1 VTDTLIPPPAAGRR
15 HAARWQPDAR
25 WQNVVVTRV
34 LFAALLLCLWQAYS
48 GGKGAVI
55 PEVALSR
62 PSDIASSLGH
72 LIADGAVFGALG
84 ATLAA
89 LALALVISIPLAA
102 LLALLTMT
110 RAGEW
115 ILGPIVT
122 ILYAVPKIGLITVFI
137 LMAGFS
143 TKTHVLLVA
152 STVMF
157 VYYYSFQQA
166 LRDLD
171 QRFIR
176 SLRLFGA
183 SALQIGYL
191 YVLRAI
197 WPGVVV
203 ATRVAIP
210 MAFGFEVFAELR
222 VPTASGLGVM
232 LNQYTQ
238 NLQPGP
244 AMAVLVFIIGVACVI
259 DALLGH
265 WAGRYAKRIGVG
277 VTR

>member
-1 VTDTLIPPPAAGRR
+1 VTGTLTSPPAAGKRP
-15 HAARWQPDAR
+15 AARWQPDAR
-25 WQNVVVTRV
+25 WQNVIVTRV
-34 LFAALLLCLWQAYS
+34 VFAALLLSVWQAYS

-62 PSDIASSLGH
+62 PTDIASSLGH
-72 LIADGAVFGALG
+72 LIADGSVFGALG
-84 ATLAA
+84 STLAA
-89 LALALVISIPLAA
+89 LALAPVTSVPLAA

-115 ILGPIVT
+115 VLGPIVT
-122 ILYAVPKIGLITVFI
+122 ILYAVPKVGLITVFI

-171 QRFIR
+171 QRVIR

-191 YVLRAI
+191 YLLRAI
-197 WPGVVV
+197 SPAVVV

-232 LNQYTQ
+232 LDQYTQ

-244 AMAVLVFIIGVACVI
+244 AVAVLVFIIVIACVI
-259 DALLGH
+259 DALLGY
-265 WAGRYAKRIGVG
+265 WAARYAKRIGVG

>member
-1 VTDTLIPPPAAGRR
+1 VTGALITSQRQAP
-15 HAARWQPDAR
+15 RWQPDAR
-25 WQNVVVTRV
+25 WQNVLVTRL
-34 LFAALLLCLWQAYS
+34 LFAALLLALWQVYS

-62 PSDIASSLGH
+62 PSGIASSLGH
-72 LIADGAVFGALG
+72 LIANGAIFGALG
-84 ATLAA
+84 STLAA
-89 LALALVISIPLAA
+89 LGLALVISIPIAA
-102 LLALLTMT
+102 VLALVTLT
-110 RAGEW
+110 RIGEW

-122 ILYAVPKIGLITVFI
+122 VLYAVPKVGLITLFI

-143 TKTHVLLVA
+143 TKTHVLLVVT
-152 STVMF
+152 TVLF
-157 VYYYSFQQA
+157 VYYYTLQQA

-171 QRFIR
+171 QRVVR

-183 SALQIGYL
+183 STLQVGYL

-197 WPGVVV
+197 SPSAVV

-222 VPTASGLGVM
+222 VPTSSGLGVM
-232 LNQYTQ
+232 LNTYTQ

-244 AMAVLVFIIGVACVI
+244 AMAVLVFIIVVACAI
-259 DALLGH
+259 DALLGY
-265 WAGRYAKRIGVG
+265 WAARYAKRIGLG
-277 VTR
+277 MSR

>member
-1 VTDTLIPPPAAGRR
+1 MTGTLISSPGAGRR
-15 HAARWQPDAR
+15 QAGRWHPDAR
-25 WQNVVVTRV
+25 WQNVVVTRI
-34 LFAALLLCLWQAYS
+34 LFAALLLALWQAGS
-48 GGKGAVI
+48 GGPGALI
-55 PEVALSR
+55 PEIALSR
-62 PSDIASSLGH
+62 PSDIASSLGR
-72 LIADGAVFGALG
+72 LIANGAIFGALG
-84 ATLAA
+84 STLTA
-89 LALALVISIPLAA
+89 LALALVTSIPIAA
-102 LLALLTMT
+102 VLALLTMT

-122 ILYAVPKIGLITVFI
+122 ILYAVPKVGLITVFI

-143 TKTHVLLVA
+143 TRTHVLLVA
-152 STVMF
+152 STAMF
-157 VYYYSFQQA
+157 VYYYSLQQA

-171 QRFIR
+171 QRVVR

-183 SALQIGYL
+183 SRLQIAYM

-197 WPGVVV
+197 SPSVVV

-232 LNQYTQ
+232 LDQYTQ

-244 AMAVLVFIIGVACVI
+244 AMAVLVFIIVIACVI
-259 DALLGH
+259 DALLGY
-265 WAGRYAKRIGVG
+265 WAARYAKRVGVG

>member
-1 VTDTLIPPPAAGRR
+1 MTGTVISAPATGRR
-15 HAARWQPDAR
+15 RALRWEPDAR
-25 WQNVVVTRV
+25 WQNVLVARL
-34 LFAALLLCLWQAYS
+34 LFAALLLGLWQAYS

-55 PEVALSR
+55 PEIALSR
-62 PSDIASSLGH
+62 PSDIVTSLGH
-72 LIADGAVFGALG
+72 LIADGSVFVSLG
-84 ATLAA
+84 STLSA
-89 LALALVISIPLAA
+89 LAIALVISIPIAVV
-102 LLALLTMT
+102 LALVTMT
-110 RAGEW
+110 RPGEW
-115 ILGPIVT
+115 LLGPIVT
-122 ILYAVPKIGLITVFI
+122 VLYAVPKVGLITVFI

-152 STVMF
+152 TTVLF

-171 QRFIR
+171 QRVVR

-183 SALQIGYL
+183 SWLQIGYL

-197 WPGVVV
+197 TPNLVV
-203 ATRVAIP
+203 ATRVAVP

-222 VPTASGLGVM
+222 VPTNSGLGVM

-244 AMAVLVFIIGVACVI
+244 AMAVLVFIIVIACAI
-259 DALLGH
+259 DALLGYL
-265 WAGRYAKRIGVG
+265 AASYARRIGVG

>member
-1 VTDTLIPPPAAGRR
+1 MTGTLISAPAAGRR
-15 HAARWQPDAR
+15 RAARWQPDAR
-25 WQNVVVTRV
+25 WQNVVATRL
-34 LFAALLLCLWQAYS
+34 LFAALLLSLWQVYS

-55 PEVALSR
+55 PEVALSK
-62 PSDIASSLGH
+62 PSEIASSLGH
-72 LIADGAVFGALG
+72 LIANGEIFGALG
-84 ATLAA
+84 STLAA
-89 LALALVISIPLAA
+89 LALALAISIPCAA
-102 LLALLTMT
+102 VLALLTMT
-110 RAGEW
+110 RVGEW

-122 ILYAVPKIGLITVFI
+122 ILYAVPKVGLITVFI

-171 QRFIR
+171 QRVVR

-191 YVLRAI
+191 YLLRAI
-197 WPGVVV
+197 SPNVVV

-244 AMAVLVFIIGVACVI
+244 AMAVLVFIIVIACVI
-259 DALLGH
+259 DALLGY
-265 WAGRYAKRIGVG
+265 WAARYAKRIGVG